1 MFKNKAQDIPVEA
14 QEAAE
19 VPPQAQIPEETA
31 VITMGLRNGINPF
44 VRSEG
49 PVTPHQ
55 LSIMH
60 AYLGALLQERW
71 LALVTASNANP
82 SAAE

>member
-1 MFKNKAQDIPVEA
+1 MFKNKTQEA
-14 QEAAE
+14 QEVADQ
-19 VPPQAQIPEETA
+19 PQVPEETA
-31 VITMGLRNGINPF
+31 VITMGLRSGVNPF

-71 LALVTASNANP
+71 LALVSASNATP
-82 SAAE
+82 SDAQ

>member
-1 MFKNKAQDIPVEA
+1 MFKNKAQDIPVQAEEVSEA
-14 QEAAE
+14 PQ
-19 VPPQAQIPEETA
+19 PPAPPEESA

-71 LALVTASNANP
+71 LALVSAGAPTP
-82 SAAE
+82 PAAE